1 MTEVAALACPLRRRL
16 HERGGTARR
25 TAGVAIVLGTLLSGA
40 MPATSEE
47 LITTL
52 SSDRVFIT
60 SKFGGAEIALFGS
73 VQRDA
78 ATVAR
83 NANYDI
89 VITARGPRGQV
100 TVREKERFG
109 PLWLNLDQRK
119 FIAIPAF
126 ISVLSNR
133 PIADISNVDMRQKMR
148 IGIDPLVPA
157 QPDRTLPDDP
167 LEPMFRQALIRLR
180 VAQHLFREE
189 SSAVHFLSPT
199 LFTAPLRIPGTAP
212 IGQYNVD
219 VALFADGVQLT
230 KASLG
235 FQVTKEGIEHSIAD
249 LARDQSALYGAV
261 TSGLA
266 VLIGWLA
273 SVIFRRD

>member
-1 MTEVAALACPLRRRL
+1 MTWSDALSRISASRLAARARPLFVAAVLAGLL
-16 HERGGTARR
+16 QSATVAR
-25 TAGVAIVLGTLLSGA
+25 
-40 MPATSEE
+40 SEE

-83 NANYDI
+83 SANYD
-89 VITARGPRGQV
+89 VVVTVRGPRGQV
-100 TVREKERFG
+100 TVREKKPFG

-119 FIAIPAF
+119 YIAIPAF

-133 PIADISNVDMRQKMR
+133 PIIDICDVEMRQKLR
-148 IGIDPLVPA
+148 IGIDPLVPI
-157 QPDRTLPDDP
+157 QPDRTLVNDP
-167 LEPMFRQALIRLR
+167 FESTFRHALIRLR
-180 VAQHLFREE
+180 IGQRLFREE
-189 SSAVHFLSPT
+189 SNAVHFLSPT
-199 LFTAPLRIPGTAP
+199 LFTAPIRIPGIAP

-219 VALFADGVQLT
+219 IALFAEGVQLT

-235 FQVTKEGIEHSIAD
+235 FQVTKQGIEHSIAD
-249 LARDQSALYGAV
+249 MAHQRSLLYGAM
-261 TSGLA
+261 TSALA
-266 VLIGWLA
+266 VVIGWLA

>member
-1 MTEVAALACPLRRRL
+1 MTTIAVIGSALRRRFPDG
-16 HERGGTARR
+16 RMAVTGG
-25 TAGVAIVLGTLLSGA
+25 GIVIVL
-40 MPATSEE
+40 ATSMYGGRPARGEE
-47 LITTL
+47 LITAL
-52 SSDRVFIT
+52 SSDQVFIT

-73 VQRDA
+73 IQRDA

-83 NANYDI
+83 DANYDI
-89 VITARGPRGQV
+89 VVTVRGPRGQV
-100 TVREKERFG
+100 TVREKKQFG

-119 FIAIPAF
+119 YIAIPAF

-148 IGIDPLVPA
+148 IGIDPLIPE
-157 QPDRTLPDDP
+157 QPDRTLLNDP
-167 LEPMFRQALIRLR
+167 YEPMFRQALIRLR
-180 VAQHLFREE
+180 IGQRLFRQEGN
-189 SSAVHFLSPT
+189 AVHFLSPT
-199 LFTAPLRIPGTAP
+199 LFTAPLSIPGTAP

-235 FQVTKEGIEHSIAD
+235 FQVTKEGLEHSIAD
-249 LARDQSALYGAV
+249 LARDHSALYGAV

>member
-1 MTEVAALACPLRRRL
+1 MTWSDDLSRVSSSPRAARVRQLLRAAMLTGIL
-16 HERGGTARR
+16 HCATDAR
-25 TAGVAIVLGTLLSGA
+25 
-40 MPATSEE
+40 SEE

-83 NANYDI
+83 SANYD
-89 VITARGPRGQV
+89 VVVTVRGPRGQV
-100 TVREKERFG
+100 TVREKEAFG

-119 FIAIPAF
+119 YIAIPAF

-133 PIADISNVDMRQKMR
+133 PISDICDVEMRQKLR
-148 IGIDPLVPA
+148 IGIDPLVPV
-157 QPDRTLPDDP
+157 QPDRTLANDP
-167 LEPMFRQALIRLR
+167 FESTFRQALIRLR
-180 VAQHLFREE
+180 IGQRLFREE
-189 SSAVHFLSPT
+189 SNAVHFLAPT
-199 LFTAPLRIPGTAP
+199 LFTAPIRIPGIAP

-219 VALFADGVQLT
+219 IALFAEGVQLT
-230 KASLG
+230 KSGLG
-235 FQVTKEGIEHSIAD
+235 FQVTKQGIEHSIAD
-249 LARDQSALYGAV
+249 MARERSLLYGAM

-266 VLIGWLA
+266 VVIGWLA

>member
-1 MTEVAALACPLRRRL
+1 MSVCTTLRRITKR
-16 HERGGTARR
+16 
-25 TAGVAIVLGTLLSGA
+25 IVLSAICVKSGFRIRLLAGLLWSIV
-40 MPATSEE
+40 PAHGEE
-47 LITTL
+47 LLTAL

-89 VITARGPRGQV
+89 VVTVRGPRGQV
-100 TVREKERFG
+100 TVREKKPFG

-119 FIAIPAF
+119 YIAIPAF

-133 PIADISNVDMRQKMR
+133 PISDVSDINMRQKMR
-148 IGIDPLVPA
+148 IGIDPLVPV
-157 QPDRTLPDDP
+157 QPDRTFVVDP
-167 LEPMFRQALIRLR
+167 YEPSFRQALIRLR
-180 VAQHLFREE
+180 IGQHLFREE

-199 LFTAPLRIPGTAP
+199 LFTAPIRIPGIAP

-230 KASLG
+230 KSSLG

-249 LARDQSALYGAV
+249 LARDHSALYGAV

>member
-1 MTEVAALACPLRRRL
+1 MIAAALIAAAFRQRVHQCRVGRVC
-16 HERGGTARR
+16 
-25 TAGVAIVLGTLLSGA
+25 AGCISILLAVPVLGLS
-40 MPATSEE
+40 PARSEE
-47 LITTL
+47 LITAL

-83 NANYDI
+83 DANYDI
-89 VITARGPRGQV
+89 VITVRGPRGQV
-100 TVREKERFG
+100 TVREKKRFG

-119 FIAIPAF
+119 YIAIPAF

-148 IGIDPLVPA
+148 IGIAPLVPE
-157 QPDRTLPDDP
+157 QPDRTLLYDP
-167 LEPMFRQALIRLR
+167 NEPNFRQALIRLR
-180 VAQHLFREE
+180 IGQQLFREE

-249 LARDQSALYGAV
+249 LARDHAALYGAV

>member
-1 MTEVAALACPLRRRL
+1 MTRSDDLRRVSSSPL
-16 HERGGTARR
+16 AVPVGQWLLA
-25 TAGVAIVLGTLLSGA
+25 AVLGA
-40 MPATSEE
+40 MLQGVTVARSEE
-47 LITTL
+47 IITTL

-83 NANYDI
+83 SANYD
-89 VITARGPRGQV
+89 VVVTVRGPRGQV
-100 TVREKERFG
+100 TVREKKAFG

-119 FIAIPAF
+119 YIAIPAF

-133 PIADISNVDMRQKMR
+133 PISDICDAETRQKLR
-148 IGIDPLVPA
+148 VGIDPLVPV
-157 QPDRTLPDDP
+157 QPDRTLVSDP
-167 LEPMFRQALIRLR
+167 FEASFRQALIRLR
-180 VAQHLFREE
+180 IGQRLFREE
-189 SSAVHFLSPT
+189 SNAVHFLSPT
-199 LFTAPLRIPGTAP
+199 LFTAPIRIPGIAP

-219 VALFADGVQLT
+219 TALFAEGVQLT

-235 FQVTKEGIEHSIAD
+235 FQVTKQGIEHSIAD
-249 LARDQSALYGAV
+249 MARDRSLLYGAM

-266 VLIGWLA
+266 VVIGWLA

>member
-1 MTEVAALACPLRRRL
+1 MTNIAVMASALRRRFPAGRL
-16 HERGGTARR
+16 MAEALFGISLVLATLICGG
-25 TAGVAIVLGTLLSGA
+25 
-40 MPATSEE
+40 MPARSEE
-47 LITTL
+47 LITAL
-52 SSDRVFIT
+52 SSERVYIT

-83 NANYDI
+83 DANYDI
-89 VITARGPRGQV
+89 VVTVRGPRGQV
-100 TVREKERFG
+100 TVREKKQFG

-119 FIAIPAF
+119 YIAIPAF

-133 PIADISNVDMRQKMR
+133 PVADISNVDMRQKMR
-148 IGIDPLVPA
+148 IGIDPLIPE
-157 QPDRTLPDDP
+157 QPDRTLLNDP
-167 LEPMFRQALIRLR
+167 NEPIFRQALIRLR
-180 VAQHLFREE
+180 IGQRLFREE
-189 SSAVHFLSPT
+189 GSAVHFLSPT

-230 KASLG
+230 KASLR

-249 LARDQSALYGAV
+249 LALHHSALYGAL
-261 TSGLA
+261 TSSLA
-266 VLIGWLA
+266 VLVGWLA
-273 SVIFRRD
+273 SVLFRRD

>member
-1 MTEVAALACPLRRRL
+1 MNVSPFWLQFLQRMTHPKTSPIAVWTVFQLASFLF
-16 HERGGTARR
+16 GFT
-25 TAGVAIVLGTLLSGA
+25 
-40 MPATSEE
+40 PAVGEE

-52 SSDRVFIT
+52 SSERVFIT
-60 SKFGGAEIALFGS
+60 SKFGGTEIALFGS

-83 NANYDI
+83 DANYD
-89 VITARGPRGQV
+89 VVVTVRGPRGQV
-100 TVREKERFG
+100 TVREKKSFG

-119 FIAIPAF
+119 YIAIPAF

-133 PIADISNVDMRQKMR
+133 SISDISSIDMRQKMR

-157 QPDRTLPDDP
+157 QPDRTLAGDP
-167 LEPMFRQALIRLR
+167 YEPSFRQALIRLR
-180 VAQHLFREE
+180 IGQRLFREE
-189 SSAVHFLSPT
+189 GNAVHFLSPT

-230 KASLG
+230 KSSLG

-249 LARDQSALYGAV
+249 MARDHSALYGAV